1 MTTWINTVSR
11 EHVLRGVSGG
21 FTQANHGKPD
31 TLRRLRRGDWIA
43 FYSPRTDYPK
53 GAVLQAFTAIGQVTD
68 DEPHQVDVTADFRPY
83 RRNVEF
89 IDCAETPIRPLID
102 RLGFITDKQRWG
114 FRFRFGLFTVDDAD
128 FEIIRAAM
136 TARPAE
142 TGPTGP

>member
-31 TLRRLRRGDWIA
+31 VLRRLRRGDWIA

-53 GAVLQAFTAIGQVTD
+53 VAVLQAFTAIGQVTD

-89 IDCAETPIRPLID
+89 MACAETPIRPLID
-102 RLGFITDKQRWG
+102 QLDFITDKQRWG
-114 FRFRFGLFTVDDAD
+114 FRFRSGLFTVDDAD